1 MLKFSIVLIS
11 SPDPCYEYKSLY
23 LSQKSKKLCYNN
35 QLHKKIPQKTQ
46 DINND
51 TKCRLNIILMQIFLY
66 DALWYFVSA
75 ELKHTRKGSC
85 LIGGMPWHA
94 AQPFTTSTVILCQL
108 MEESKL
114 I

>member
-23 LSQKSKKLCYNN
+23 LSQKSEKLLQQPVTLKQTPKN
-35 QLHKKIPQKTQ
+35 Q

-66 DALWYFVSA
+66 DAMWYFVST

-94 AQPFTTSTVILCQL
+94 AQPFTTSTVILCEL